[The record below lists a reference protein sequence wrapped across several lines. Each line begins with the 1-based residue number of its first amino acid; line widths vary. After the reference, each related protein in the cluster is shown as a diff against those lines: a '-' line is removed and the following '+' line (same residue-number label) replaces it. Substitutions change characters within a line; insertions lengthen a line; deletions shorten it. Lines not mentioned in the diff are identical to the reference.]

1 MRRLVISLFAL
12 TAVVLLAAT
21 ATIVSYEEAEAI
33 PAFGR
38 KYRMSCTTC
47 HAPIP
52 RLKDYGDD
60 FAGNGFQLEDQ
71 DAPRFYVETG
81 DTDLDLI
88 RDFPIAVRMDGF
100 IQHQTYSDEADMSVP
115 YNLKLLSGGAI
126 TRDIAYY
133 FYFYMS
139 EHGEVAGVEDAYIMF
154 NNLLDSELD
163 IYVGQFQ
170 VSDPLYK
177 RELRLTYEDYP
188 IYKLAPGN
196 SNINLTY
203 DKGLMLTYG
212 FETGTDIIAEVI
224 NGNGLVEAGD
234 FGTFDHDK
242 YKNVVGRIS
251 QDVGDYVRVGVFGY
265 YGKEAS
271 PNDSI
276 AAVAAPNEV
285 WLAGPDMTLSYQ
297 DKLQLNLQYLER
309 RDDNPFFAMAD
320 SVPSSEVE
328 SRGGL
333 AELIIMPDGARSKY
347 YGVVLYNKIES
358 DLADSEYETITAH
371 VGYLVRTNLR
381 LIAENTYDI
390 TKEENRAIIG
400 FVSAF

>member
-1 MRRLVISLFAL
+1 LFAL
-12 TAVVLLAAT
+12 TGIILIAAAT
-21 ATIVSYEEAEAI
+21 TIVTYEEAEAI
-33 PAFGR
+33 PAFAR

-60 FAGNGFQLEDQ
+60 FAGNGFVLEDQ
-71 DAPRFYVETG
+71 DAPRYYVETG

-100 IQHQTYSDEADMSVP
+100 IQHQTYSDKGDMSLP
-115 YNLKLLSGGAI
+115 YNLKLLSGGAV
-126 TRDIAYY
+126 TENIAYY

-139 EHGEVAGVEDAYIMF
+139 EHGEVAGVEDAYLMF
-154 NNLLDSELD
+154 NNLFDSELD
-163 IYVGQFQ
+163 IYLGQFQ
-170 VSDPLYK
+170 VSDPLFK

-188 IYKLAPGN
+188 VYKLAPGN

-203 DKGLMLTYG
+203 DRGVMLTYG
-212 FETGTDIIAEVI
+212 FETGTDVIAEII

-234 FGTFDHDK
+234 LGTFDHDK
-242 YKNVVGRIS
+242 YKSVVGRIS
-251 QDVGDYVRVGVFGY
+251 QGIGEYIRLGVFGY
-265 YGKEAS
+265 YGKEES
-271 PNDSI
+271 PIDSI
-276 AAVAAPNEV
+276 AAVSAPNEV

-297 DKLQLNLQYLER
+297 DKVQLNLQYLER

-320 SVPSSEVE
+320 SVPSSEIE
-328 SRGGL
+328 SRGGM

-358 DLADSEYETITAH
+358 DVTASEYETITGH

-381 LIAENTYDI
+381 LIAENTWDI
-390 TKEENRAIIG
+390 TNEENRAVIG